1 MRTPSGGSTPARLIV
16 ASRASR
22 LALTQ
27 TGIVVDAL
35 RVAHPDLEVEVLE
48 VSTKGD
54 RDQRPFAQIGGKG
67 LFTSEVERA
76 IVEGRAD
83 IAVHS
88 AKDLT
93 AELGDGCQI
102 ACVPKRAT
110 RGDVVV
116 GGTGDSAE
124 DRLRSVPAGGAI
136 GTSSMRRRALLT
148 ELRRDINAVEFRGN
162 LDTRLNK
169 VRDGVVA
176 AAILAAAGL
185 QRLGVP
191 LDPSMNL
198 DPSWWVPAPG
208 QGALAIESLVDR
220 PEVAALLEPLTHE
233 ATTAELAAERAF
245 SRRLEG
251 GCSVPLGC
259 SAIAEG
265 GRITVTGYLG
275 STDGRALRETLS
287 GSIEEASS
295 LGVELAEAILV
306 AGGDAILAEIEGR
319 DVLTVDEP

>member
-1 MRTPSGGSTPARLIV
+1 LIV

-35 RVAHPDLEVEVLE
+35 RAAHPDLEVEVLE

-93 AELGDGCQI
+93 AELGDGCQV
-102 ACVPKRAT
+102 ACVPERAT

-148 ELRRDINAVEFRGN
+148 ELRRDIDAVEFRGN

-185 QRLGVP
+185 ERLGVA
-191 LDPSMNL
+191 LEPSMYL

-220 PEVAALLEPLTHE
+220 PEVAALLEPLAHE
-233 ATTAELAAERAF
+233 ATTAELTAERAF

-319 DVLTVDEP
+319 DALTVDEP